1 MKINITGDYINL
13 LDKLKQIDNTYYITE
28 EDALRV
34 HISNNKP
41 DNHVHVW
48 QKVHDNKVTDPYSY
62 YEKLKQD
69 MGLLILVVK
78 NVFYNSRLGTMH
90 LIFHYDGI
98 ASCQND
104 QELDYILAEMIA
116 ELQYNE

>member
-1 MKINITGDYINL
+1 
-13 LDKLKQIDNTYYITE
+13 
-28 EDALRV
+28 
-34 HISNNKP
+34 
-41 DNHVHVW
+41 
-48 QKVHDNKVTDPYSY
+48 
-62 YEKLKQD
+62 
-69 MGLLILVVK
+69 
-78 NVFYNSRLGTMH
+78 MH